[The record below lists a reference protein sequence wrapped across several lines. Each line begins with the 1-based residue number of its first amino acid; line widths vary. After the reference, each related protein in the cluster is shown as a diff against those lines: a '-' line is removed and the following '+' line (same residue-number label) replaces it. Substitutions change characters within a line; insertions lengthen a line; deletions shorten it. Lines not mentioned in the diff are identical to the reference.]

1 MHVARGLHILDILHI
16 LHILHMAKK
25 AQKPA
30 AFEVSDRVAR
40 QALVRPY
47 QREANAPFFCP
58 LRIYTL
64 DPSVSDRMGGVATV
78 NVPYEKLERGPVGSL
93 FRIISDGAPPPLHSE
108 ALDLDDPNLLL
119 SSGLAPSP
127 ANGLFHLQMV
137 YAVCSL
143 TYSAFRKALGRE
155 IAWATTP
162 TDDGPLRLAV
172 RPFGFEGTNAGYSR
186 EAGDLSFGYFSAG
199 DHAAGFTLREGLI
212 ATALSHDIVAHETTH
227 ALLDGLRSSFTD
239 PSNVDV
245 PAFHEG
251 LSDLVALFLHFTYSD
266 VVERG
271 IREWQ
276 GGLGRPILLTDLAR
290 EFGYARSKSGRAEAL
305 RSGVDIAGIAAFDSD
320 ALPRPDGTPGATSP
334 IVYNPKL
341 EPHAL
346 GSVLVSAVFEAFAT
360 VIKRKT
366 ERYFRI
372 AGLDPQNLAGATINE
387 ALIRALAQEASDVAG
402 QFLAICIRAI
412 DYCPVA
418 DMEFGEYLRA
428 IITADGDLEKSD
440 KWGFR
445 EALMRSFRRREIFPQ
460 HVRFMTED
468 AVRWQP
474 PEAPLGIPELA
485 FRNLKFEGDPGQ
497 PADVK
502 ELLRQANALGRFVT
516 DPRHAA
522 AFHLIP
528 PGAELPKD
536 VTQASPPSVQSIRVT
551 RRATPDGRVVFDL
564 VAEVTQSLTVSRS
577 GTLFDMNGGCT
588 LIIDPQGQIRYT
600 IYKRFDSENRKKR
613 QHDAIRGPL
622 ARFWRK
628 SGRRYILKPEM
639 LRRLHGLESTAPA
652 SARGRNA
659 SRRRKAR

>member
-1 MHVARGLHILDILHI
+1 MTP
-16 LHILHMAKK
+16 AKRK
-25 AQKPA
+25 RIPA
-30 AFEVSDRVAR
+30 PTPDAFEVSDRVGR

-47 QREANAPFFCP
+47 QRDAKAPLYRP

-64 DPSVSDRMGGVATV
+64 DPSVSDRVGGIATV
-78 NVPYEKLERGPVGSL
+78 SVPFEKLEPGPIGSL
-93 FRIISDGAPPPLHSE
+93 FKIVSDGAPPPLRAE

-119 SSGLAPSP
+119 SSGLSPSP

-143 TYSAFRKALGRE
+143 TYAAFRKALGRE

-162 TDDGPLRLAV
+162 TDDGPLRLVV

-199 DHAAGFTLREGLI
+199 EHAAGFTLKDGLI

-245 PAFHEG
+245 PAFHEAF
-251 LSDLVALFLHFTYSD
+251 SDLVALFLHFTYAD

-271 IREWQ
+271 IRELR
-276 GGLGRPILLTDLAR
+276 GGFARGVLLTDLAR
-290 EFGYARSKSGRAEAL
+290 EFGYARSKSGRTEAL
-305 RSGVDIAGIAAFDSD
+305 RSGVDISGVAAFDSD
-320 ALPRPDGTPGATSP
+320 ALPQPDGTPGATRPSRYDP
-334 IVYNPKL
+334 TL

-360 VIKRKT
+360 VVKRKV

-372 AGLDPQNLAGATINE
+372 AGLDPQNLAGAALND
-387 ALIRALAQEASDVAG
+387 ALIKAIAQEASDVAG
-402 QFLAICIRAI
+402 QFLTICIRAI
-412 DYCPVA
+412 DYCPPT
-418 DMEFGEYLRA
+418 DMELGEYLRA

-445 EALMRSFRRREIFPQ
+445 EALMRSFLRREIFPQ

-474 PEAPLGIPELA
+474 PDEALRIPDLA
-485 FRNLKFEGDPGQ
+485 FRNLKFDGDPAQ

-502 ELLRQANALGRFVT
+502 ELLRQAHALGRFVT
-516 DPRHAA
+516 DPRHAE

-528 PGAELPKD
+528 PGAPLPKG
-536 VTQASPPSVQSIRVT
+536 VSQASPPSVQSVRVT
-551 RRATPDGRVVFDL
+551 RRAAPDGRVVFDL
-564 VAEVTQSLTVSRS
+564 VAEVTQSCTVLRN

-588 LIIDPQGQIRYT
+588 LIVDPQGQIRYS
-600 IYKRFDSENRKKR
+600 IYKRFDSDGRQAR
-613 QHDAIRGPL
+613 QHAAIQGPL
-622 ARFWRK
+622 ASFWKK
-628 SGRRYILKPEM
+628 SGRRYLLRPEM
-639 LRRLHGLESTAPA
+639 LRRLHGLESAGGSGQGRKPA
-652 SARGRNA
+652 RKRAR
-659 SRRRKAR
+659 AR